1 MAEERIELTKKALH
15 RLRAVE
21 AVAEGRLKQ
30 GAAAAQLGIS
40 TRQVKRLMAAYRR
53 EGAGGLVSRRVGQ
66 PSTGG

>member
-30 GAAAAQLGIS
+30 GEAAAQLGFEV
-40 TRQVKRLMAAYRR
+40 QWV
-53 EGAGGLVSRRVGQ
+53 GSRMFVGRY
-66 PSTGG
+66 T